1 MQKLARSICLT
12 LRKNTTLLTCTKTL
26 PCIVKTWSLAGR
38 RNKKDKPIDMDSWA
52 RKEKHVQNFKRHEA
66 NNQPL
71 GCWYWYPT
79 YCLQQLL
86 KSTTCR
92 YRGQVLVELRL
103 CASLAAIPKWGALGD
118 GIPTTAAHLHVTI
131 GRLLMADSAANSIAI
146 DLHLFE

>member
-1 MQKLARSICLT
+1 
-12 LRKNTTLLTCTKTL
+12 
-26 PCIVKTWSLAGR
+26 
-38 RNKKDKPIDMDSWA
+38 MDSWA